1 MEVLR
6 IFATT
11 PAFGGRSP
19 LSLRAFQREAWQSL
33 KTVKKRL
40 LHRFA
45 PRNDSGKIVIARL
58 PKGGVAI
65 IPSVIA
71 RLPEGKPWQSS
82 PLSLRGFPKESRGN
96 HPLCHCEAS
105 RREAVAISKDSKNE
119 IASSLRSS
127 Q

>member
-11 PAFGGRSP
+11 PAFGGRAP
-19 LSLRAFQREAWQSL
+19 LSLRGF
-33 KTVKKRL
+33 
-40 LHRFA
+40 
-45 PRNDSGKIVIARL
+45 PSGSRGNH
-58 PKGGVAI
+58 P
-65 IPSVIA
+65 
-71 RLPEGKPWQSS
+71 

-96 HPLCHCEAS
+96 LPLCHCEAF
-105 RREAVAISKDSKNE
+105 RRKAVAISKDSKNE